1 MSGPTSAVPA
11 ETDVQNCFVGF
22 RASASGE
29 SDTQCW
35 YEKRVAEGT
44 VPYEVVRPSVTLIT
58 RYSVIANGNEMRLG
72 GANNPSPYGGIT
84 RIKSSVEARRAPS
97 QPFGS
102 RSVVLSSSRTR
113 PTTRSALFC
122 ARMGGGFCS
131 DGCSDGCGD
140 GRETVMT
147 TARNMGELAG
157 FAIPRLGMGTMA
169 LAIEGRPDR
178 DTAIRTIHAG
188 LDAGVRYLDTAWSY
202 YLPSQPGAGTAED
215 LGYGEK
221 MVRDALASWDG
232 PRDEV
237 LIATKTGYRRTM
249 EAPNVAENEPERQH
263 LQAVGSQ
270 YGWMADSRPETMIC
284 DAKESAAHLGVEAL
298 DLLYSHGP
306 DPEVAYEDQVGA
318 LKQLLDEGVIRYA
331 GISRVDNAQIDIARE
346 ILGDKLIAVQNQ
358 FSPSHP
364 DPEHTMEHCAELGL
378 AFVCWSPL
386 GGFLDA
392 FDQRA
397 YDPFRTV
404 AGNHGCSY
412 QRVVLAWELSRYERL
427 FTIPSARNP
436 QEINDSFAATE
447 LTLTQDEL
455 AMLNASVDARRG

>member
-1 MSGPTSAVPA
+1 MMM
-11 ETDVQNCFVGF
+11 D
-22 RASASGE
+22 
-29 SDTQCW
+29 
-35 YEKRVAEGT
+35 
-44 VPYEVVRPSVTLIT
+44 
-58 RYSVIANGNEMRLG
+58 
-72 GANNPSPYGGIT
+72 
-84 RIKSSVEARRAPS
+84 
-97 QPFGS
+97 
-102 RSVVLSSSRTR
+102 
-113 PTTRSALFC
+113 
-122 ARMGGGFCS
+122 
-131 DGCSDGCGD
+131 
-140 GRETVMT
+140 
-147 TARNMGELAG
+147 GELAG

-202 YLPSQPGAGTAED
+202 YLPSEPGTGTAED

-221 MVRDALASWDG
+221 LVRDALTSWNG

-237 LIATKTGYRRTM
+237 LVATKTGYRRTM
-249 EAPNVAENEPERQH
+249 EVPAFVAPVSDSEGCSRRPGEERQH
-263 LQAVGSQ
+263 LQAAGSQ
-270 YGWMADSRPETMIC
+270 YGWMADSRPETMIR
-284 DAKESAAHLGVEAL
+284 DAKESALHLGVDTL

-306 DPEVAYEDQVGA
+306 DPAVPYEDQCGA
-318 LKQLLDEGVIRYA
+318 LKQLLDEGVIKYA
-331 GISRVDNAQIDIARE
+331 GISRVNNEQIDLARS
-346 ILGDKLIAVQNQ
+346 IIGNGLIAVQNQ

-364 DPEHTMEHCAELGL
+364 DPERTMEHCKELGL

-397 YDPFRTV
+397 YDPFREV

-412 QRVVLAWELSRYERL
+412 QRVVLAWELTRYERL

-436 QEINDSFAATE
+436 QEINDSFAAAE
-447 LTLTQDEL
+447 LTLTPDEL

>member
-1 MSGPTSAVPA
+1 MMM
-11 ETDVQNCFVGF
+11 N
-22 RASASGE
+22 
-29 SDTQCW
+29 
-35 YEKRVAEGT
+35 
-44 VPYEVVRPSVTLIT
+44 
-58 RYSVIANGNEMRLG
+58 
-72 GANNPSPYGGIT
+72 
-84 RIKSSVEARRAPS
+84 
-97 QPFGS
+97 
-102 RSVVLSSSRTR
+102 
-113 PTTRSALFC
+113 
-122 ARMGGGFCS
+122 
-131 DGCSDGCGD
+131 
-140 GRETVMT
+140 
-147 TARNMGELAG
+147 GELAG
-157 FAIPRLGMGTMA
+157 FTIPRLGMGTMA

-202 YLPSQPGAGTAED
+202 YLPSEPGTGTAKD

-221 MVRDALASWDG
+221 LVRDALASWNG

-237 LIATKTGYRRTM
+237 LVATKTGYRRTM
-249 EAPNVAENEPERQH
+249 EVPAFVAPVSDSEGCSRRPGEERQH
-263 LQAVGSQ
+263 LQAAGSQ
-270 YGWMADSRPETMIC
+270 YGWMADSRPETMIR
-284 DAKESAAHLGVEAL
+284 DAKESALHLGVDTL

-306 DPEVAYEDQVGA
+306 DPAVPYEDQCGA
-318 LKQLLDEGVIRYA
+318 LKQLLDEGVIKYA
-331 GISRVDNAQIDIARE
+331 GISRVNNEQIDLARS
-346 ILGDKLIAVQNQ
+346 IIGNGLIAVQNQ

-364 DPEHTMEHCAELGL
+364 DPERTMEHCKELGL

-397 YDPFRTV
+397 YDPFREV

-436 QEINDSFAATE
+436 QEINDSFAAAE
-447 LTLTQDEL
+447 LTLTSDEL

>member
-1 MSGPTSAVPA
+1 MM
-11 ETDVQNCFVGF
+11 
-22 RASASGE
+22 
-29 SDTQCW
+29 
-35 YEKRVAEGT
+35 
-44 VPYEVVRPSVTLIT
+44 
-58 RYSVIANGNEMRLG
+58 VI
-72 GANNPSPYGGIT
+72 
-84 RIKSSVEARRAPS
+84 
-97 QPFGS
+97 
-102 RSVVLSSSRTR
+102 
-113 PTTRSALFC
+113 
-122 ARMGGGFCS
+122 
-131 DGCSDGCGD
+131 
-140 GRETVMT
+140 
-147 TARNMGELAG
+147 ARNMGELAG

-178 DTAIRTIHAG
+178 ETAIETIHAG

-202 YLPSQPGAGTAED
+202 YLPSRPGTGTPED
-215 LGYGEK
+215 LGYGERL
-221 MVRDALASWDG
+221 VRDALRTWDG

-237 LIATKTGYRRTM
+237 LVATKTGYRRTM
-249 EAPNVAENEPERQH
+249 EEPVSVAQVSDLAESDAQGAQGAQGESAQERQH
-263 LQAVGSQ
+263 LQAAGSR
-270 YGWMADSRPETMIC
+270 YGWMADSRPETMIR
-284 DAKESAAHLGVEAL
+284 DAKESALHLGVDAL

-306 DPEVAYEDQVGA
+306 DPEVPYADQVGA

-331 GISRVDNAQIDIARE
+331 GISRVNNEQIDTARAM
-346 ILGDKLIAVQNQ
+346 LGDKLIAVQNQ
-358 FSPSHP
+358 FSPSHS

>member
-1 MSGPTSAVPA
+1 
-11 ETDVQNCFVGF
+11 
-22 RASASGE
+22 
-29 SDTQCW
+29 
-35 YEKRVAEGT
+35 
-44 VPYEVVRPSVTLIT
+44 
-58 RYSVIANGNEMRLG
+58 
-72 GANNPSPYGGIT
+72 
-84 RIKSSVEARRAPS
+84 
-97 QPFGS
+97 
-102 RSVVLSSSRTR
+102 
-113 PTTRSALFC
+113 
-122 ARMGGGFCS
+122 
-131 DGCSDGCGD
+131 
-140 GRETVMT
+140 MT

-188 LDAGVRYLDTAWSY
+188 LDASVRYLDTAWSY
-202 YLPSQPGAGTAED
+202 YLPSQPGTGTAED

-364 DPEHTMEHCAELGL
+364 DPEHTMERCAELGL

-397 YDPFRTV
+397 YDPFREV

>member
-1 MSGPTSAVPA
+1 
-11 ETDVQNCFVGF
+11 
-22 RASASGE
+22 
-29 SDTQCW
+29 
-35 YEKRVAEGT
+35 
-44 VPYEVVRPSVTLIT
+44 
-58 RYSVIANGNEMRLG
+58 
-72 GANNPSPYGGIT
+72 
-84 RIKSSVEARRAPS
+84 
-97 QPFGS
+97 
-102 RSVVLSSSRTR
+102 
-113 PTTRSALFC
+113 
-122 ARMGGGFCS
+122 
-131 DGCSDGCGD
+131 
-140 GRETVMT
+140 MT

-202 YLPSQPGAGTAED
+202 YLPSEPGTGTAKD

-263 LQAVGSQ
+263 LQAAGSQ
-270 YGWMADSRPETMIC
+270 YGWMADSRPETMIR
-284 DAKESAAHLGVEAL
+284 DAKESALHLGVDTL

-331 GISRVDNAQIDIARE
+331 GISRVDNAQIDTARE
-346 ILGDKLIAVQNQ
+346 MLGDKLVAVQNQ

>member
-1 MSGPTSAVPA
+1 
-11 ETDVQNCFVGF
+11 
-22 RASASGE
+22 
-29 SDTQCW
+29 
-35 YEKRVAEGT
+35 
-44 VPYEVVRPSVTLIT
+44 
-58 RYSVIANGNEMRLG
+58 
-72 GANNPSPYGGIT
+72 
-84 RIKSSVEARRAPS
+84 
-97 QPFGS
+97 
-102 RSVVLSSSRTR
+102 
-113 PTTRSALFC
+113 
-122 ARMGGGFCS
+122 
-131 DGCSDGCGD
+131 
-140 GRETVMT
+140 
-147 TARNMGELAG
+147 
-157 FAIPRLGMGTMA
+157 
-169 LAIEGRPDR
+169 
-178 DTAIRTIHAG
+178 
-188 LDAGVRYLDTAWSY
+188 
-202 YLPSQPGAGTAED
+202 
-215 LGYGEK
+215 
-221 MVRDALASWDG
+221 
-232 PRDEV
+232 
-237 LIATKTGYRRTM
+237 M

-263 LQAVGSQ
+263 LQAAGSQ
-270 YGWMADSRPETMIC
+270 YGWMADSRPETMIR
-284 DAKESAAHLGVEAL
+284 DAKESALHLGVDTL

-318 LKQLLDEGVIRYA
+318 LKQLLNEGVIRYA

-412 QRVVLAWELSRYERL
+412 QRVVLAWELSRYKRL